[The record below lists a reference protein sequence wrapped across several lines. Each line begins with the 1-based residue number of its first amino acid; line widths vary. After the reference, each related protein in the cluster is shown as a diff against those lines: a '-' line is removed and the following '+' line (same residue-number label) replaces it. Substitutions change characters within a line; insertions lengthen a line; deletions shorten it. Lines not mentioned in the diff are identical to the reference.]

1 MMGELWNMKKM
12 LVVLVIS
19 FLLFCILGVIGSQ
32 GLYCKGIEHYY
43 AITKSGVEISSESK
57 LSFVPMDYNGK
68 SYNLLAYNNSNLEV
82 NNEGSMTSVNVGKN
96 CISITSTILE
106 VNNNVNKSIMIDLV
120 EKLNTTLNS
129 TNGSEIIVFNKEVD
143 TPYIIS
149 KTDTYTFID
158 LVSVT
163 KGSRDCVAY
172 YRVILQDVRKLNV
185 EITEEEY
192 NSLPDYLPEL
202 LEVLRILEEDKQVI
216 K

>member
-1 MMGELWNMKKM
+1 
-12 LVVLVIS
+12 
-19 FLLFCILGVIGSQ
+19 
-32 GLYCKGIEHYY
+32 
-43 AITKSGVEISSESK
+43 
-57 LSFVPMDYNGK
+57 
-68 SYNLLAYNNSNLEV
+68 
-82 NNEGSMTSVNVGKN
+82 MTSVNVGKN